1 MAEEHHTLSPQGSAG
16 LEVTPVTR
24 MGVSSLRYFGRAGE
38 FSSAIASFLG
48 VPLPEELG
56 ATDAPGVLG
65 RAILAWRSP
74 TETLMLCENEALIG
88 QLQTHTAALDDGCVV
103 DQTGGFTVLR
113 ASGAGVDDLFAR
125 IGGQGCLPRRGESR
139 RGRLAEVPVLA
150 LHVEPSEFVLIVE
163 RAYGTH
169 LVGWISA
176 HLAASSLCDQSRAL
190 TRRSPA

>member
-1 MAEEHHTLSPQGSAG
+1 MADTHDALSPPRTAG
-16 LEVTPVTR
+16 LNVTHVAR

-38 FSSAIASFLG
+38 FSSAIVSFLG
-48 VPLPEELG
+48 VPLPQELG
-56 ATDAPGVLG
+56 ATAAPGVLG
-65 RAILAWRSP
+65 RAILAWCSP

-113 ASGAGVDDLFAR
+113 ASGAGVDELFAR
-125 IGGQGCLPRRGESR
+125 IGGQGCLPWIGESR
-139 RGRLAEVPVLA
+139 RSRLAEVAVLA
-150 LHVEPSEFVLIVE
+150 LRIEPSEFFLVVE

-176 HLAASSLCDQSRAL
+176 HLAASSFWD
-190 TRRSPA
+190 